1 MLRTRGENY
10 DRQGSSWN
18 WNQDPRRIDR
28 IDWKVVYQEHEK
40 GSEDKELTYLCS
52 IVDLALPLIA
62 SGKARILRTADCSPG
77 TKPLPGSLKPRSPEL
92 SEINR
97 LIQYVL
103 HFLFEFFH
111 CQ

>member
-40 GSEDKELTYLCS
+40 GSEDKELTYL
-52 IVDLALPLIA
+52 PLFDRG
-62 SGKARILRTADCSPG
+62 SRITADC
-77 TKPLPGSLKPRSPEL
+77 LR
-92 SEINR
+92 
-97 LIQYVL
+97 
-103 HFLFEFFH
+103 
-111 CQ
+111 